1 MFLDEFVIFLQLF
14 DLDEMFSWISSVE
27 GETLVD
33 QLTECMLLELCIV
46 LQVREQVQLDVSVH
60 FVQALLL
67 SDCLI
72 ELC

>member
-60 FVQALLL
+60 FVQVLLL